1 MKYDTLLAQAGS
13 RWDSRTGAVSMPIY
27 QVTAFRHPAL
37 GQSTGF
43 DYSRTSN
50 PTRFVLEEVLA
61 ELEGGGR
68 ASVFSSG
75 LAGLDAV
82 FRLFKPGDRLVVTE
96 DPYGGSI
103 RLLDLYAAYGLEAV
117 YVNTAD
123 TEAVAEVFAKGPVA
137 GLFVEIPTN
146 PLLRVA
152 DLKALSA
159 LAGQHGAK
167 FIVDNTFLTSARL
180 KPFEFGA
187 DIVVYSGTKYLAGHN
202 DVLAGVVVSRDES
215 TGERIAFLQNAVGA
229 TLGPLDCW
237 LFLRGLKTLSVRLAR
252 QEENALAVARFLTG
266 HPNVSRVFYPGLE
279 TDFGHKLLAGQASG
293 FGGMVSFEV
302 KSPGLV
308 PEILKNVKVFLF
320 AESLGGAESLITF
333 PVVQTHGDVPVEVR
347 ARLGIGDRL
356 LRLSLGLE
364 DAADLI
370 ADLDSVLGASLCK
383 TG

>member
-103 RLLDLYAAYGLEAV
+103 RLLNLYAAYGLEAV

-123 TEAVAEVFAKGPVA
+123 TEAVAEVFATGPVA

-159 LAGQHGAK
+159 LAGMVATMSCPT
-167 FIVDNTFLTSARL
+167 FSCTFRPDNT
-180 KPFEFGA
+180 
-187 DIVVYSGTKYLAGHN
+187 
-202 DVLAGVVVSRDES
+202 ES
-215 TGERIAFLQNAVGA
+215 THCR
-229 TLGPLDCW
+229 
-237 LFLRGLKTLSVRLAR
+237 
-252 QEENALAVARFLTG
+252 
-266 HPNVSRVFYPGLE
+266 H
-279 TDFGHKLLAGQASG
+279 
-293 FGGMVSFEV
+293 
-302 KSPGLV
+302 
-308 PEILKNVKVFLF
+308 
-320 AESLGGAESLITF
+320 
-333 PVVQTHGDVPVEVR
+333 
-347 ARLGIGDRL
+347 
-356 LRLSLGLE
+356 RLS
-364 DAADLI
+364 AAEGRNGPPVW
-370 ADLDSVLGASLCK
+370 A
-383 TG
+383 